1 MKDENEIKL
10 SSDGTRLL
18 LSLSGELDAAALED
32 LVLLLGST
40 RERMK
45 PPVPRS
51 QQESG
56 GAEIRCTTETMSGLQ
71 ADPWLKDGTQV
82 LRLRSARFGWL
93 GWSLLEPEARAV
105 FELLAQRFEPDRNH
119 ITQPTDPKH

>member
-1 MKDENEIKL
+1 MNNELKL
-10 SSDGTRLL
+10 NKDGTRLL
-18 LSLSGELDAAALED
+18 LNLSGELDAAALED

-40 RERMK
+40 RERME

-51 QQESG
+51 QQENG

-71 ADPWLKDGTQV
+71 SDPWLKDGTQV

-93 GWSLLEPEARAV
+93 GWSFLEPEARAV
-105 FELLAQRFEPDRNH
+105 FELLAQRFKPDRHH
-119 ITQPTDPKH
+119 ITQPADPKH